1 MKISL
6 ATILHSSSIQSPS
19 CYISFMVGIKYSL
32 FLKTFSLMIINFAL
46 KFRKLKPILSGHLRL
61 TWILKWTDGIVEM
74 LCFDILIYPECQ
86 NMRING
92 WYSKLSLTFSLT
104 LNIFIWQVK
113 NEWLLSDQKY
123 VTLLKLLHCKAVLA
137 KMYQHF
143 HKILNGQ
150 A

>member
-19 CYISFMVGIKYSL
+19 CYISLMVGIKYSL

-92 WYSKLSLTFSLT
+92 WYSKLSLTFSVTKYFHLT
-104 LNIFIWQVK
+104 GKKWMTTIWI
-113 NEWLLSDQKY
+113 WP
-123 VTLLKLLHCKAVLA
+123 
-137 KMYQHF
+137 
-143 HKILNGQ
+143 KICYSFKSCSC
-150 A
+150 

>member
-1 MKISL
+1 MNISL
-6 ATILHSSSIQSPS
+6 AKILHSSSIQSPS
-19 CYISFMVGIKYSL
+19 YNISLMVGIKYSL

-46 KFRKLKPILSGHLRL
+46 KFRKLKLILSGHLRL

-74 LCFDILIYPECQ
+74 LCFDIFIYPECQ

-92 WYSKLSLTFSLT
+92 WYSKTFSDFSYFYLT
-104 LNIFIWQVK
+104 GKKWMTGHMSYSIICYSCKIIASLN
-113 NEWLLSDQKY
+113 EA
-123 VTLLKLLHCKAVLA
+123 T